1 MIEDERHASYRFFEA
16 VLREN
21 EDLAFLMS
29 FDSNVELLQDYT
41 DSRKLLSRGLDELR
55 VESSVRGLHPGPTG
69 SSGAVG
75 TALYDAIYLAC
86 DEMFRGQVGR
96 KALVIISDGNDS
108 GSKMKLDQAIEAA
121 HRADVVIFS
130 IRYFDRA
137 FYMRYGQGVGVSGA
151 LRRISR
157 DTGGSLFEVTRRNT
171 LSGIFDKIN
180 EEMRNQ
186 YSIGYSPKRDPS
198 IAGFRKSNY
207 APGKRDSR
215 SRRAKGTIQTPFKL
229 RNAYSRAAARRL
241 LPQAAERNLIL
252 EIRSVKFFIS
262 PLALCL
268 SLVPAS
274 VALFGQDADAE
285 IVVKIGGKGYTAEQL
300 DRIRNTLPEQFRRN
314 VMHRWAT
321 RHSSIPMRIFWRF
334 PTHPSNPACWSKRPY
349 KSQFAFLR
357 LNFLAQSHL
366 SRINAALSITN
377 EEKKKY
383 YEDHAGDYSESNV
396 SAIHIEYDPLPEL
409 AERAGRAPVSEQ
421 DAGDKAEKLLSAIRA
436 GADFAA
442 LAKEHS
448 DDKLSA
454 EEGGE
459 IGWLSRD
466 GQLPAA
472 LKEAV
477 FALQEGEVSQAV
489 KDGGKFYIF
498 KVNEIRMKP
507 YEEALSD
514 ILRKLEG
521 SKIQAKL
528 EEIRATMPVEF
539 IDADYAAA
547 TPAAQ

>member
-1 MIEDERHASYRFFEA
+1 M
-16 VLREN
+16 
-21 EDLAFLMS
+21 
-29 FDSNVELLQDYT
+29 
-41 DSRKLLSRGLDELR
+41 
-55 VESSVRGLHPGPTG
+55 
-69 SSGAVG
+69 
-75 TALYDAIYLAC
+75 
-86 DEMFRGQVGR
+86 
-96 KALVIISDGNDS
+96 
-108 GSKMKLDQAIEAA
+108 
-121 HRADVVIFS
+121 
-130 IRYFDRA
+130 
-137 FYMRYGQGVGVSGA
+137 
-151 LRRISR
+151 
-157 DTGGSLFEVTRRNT
+157 
-171 LSGIFDKIN
+171 
-180 EEMRNQ
+180 
-186 YSIGYSPKRDPS
+186 
-198 IAGFRKSNY
+198 
-207 APGKRDSR
+207 
-215 SRRAKGTIQTPFKL
+215 
-229 RNAYSRAAARRL
+229 
-241 LPQAAERNLIL
+241 
-252 EIRSVKFFIS
+252 KFFIS

-314 VMHRWAT
+314 VMHMGNKAFVDT
-321 RHSSIPMRIFWRF
+321 YANLLAL
-334 PTHPSNPACWSKRPY
+334 SNASEQSGLLEQEPY

-421 DAGDKAEKLLSAIRA
+421 DAGDKAEKLLLAIRA

-521 SKIQAKL
+521 SKIREKL

>member
-1 MIEDERHASYRFFEA
+1 MNRLLALLLASAAAAVPLAAQDRAAGGEPFDSPTFSLDVKVVNLLATVRDGKGRLVNSLTKDDFILEEDGARQDVSYFARQTDLPITIGLLVDTSVSQERLIEDQRHASYRFFEA

-198 IAGFRKSNY
+198 IAGFRK
-207 APGKRDSR
+207 
-215 SRRAKGTIQTPFKL
+215 IKL
-229 RNAYSRAAARRL
+229 RARQKGLKVQAREGYYPNA
-241 LPQAAERNLIL
+241 I
-252 EIRSVKFFIS
+252 
-262 PLALCL
+262 
-268 SLVPAS
+268 
-274 VALFGQDADAE
+274 
-285 IVVKIGGKGYTAEQL
+285 
-300 DRIRNTLPEQFRRN
+300 
-314 VMHRWAT
+314 
-321 RHSSIPMRIFWRF
+321 
-334 PTHPSNPACWSKRPY
+334 
-349 KSQFAFLR
+349 
-357 LNFLAQSHL
+357 
-366 SRINAALSITN
+366 
-377 EEKKKY
+377 
-383 YEDHAGDYSESNV
+383 
-396 SAIHIEYDPLPEL
+396 
-409 AERAGRAPVSEQ
+409 
-421 DAGDKAEKLLSAIRA
+421 
-436 GADFAA
+436 
-442 LAKEHS
+442 
-448 DDKLSA
+448 
-454 EEGGE
+454 
-459 IGWLSRD
+459 
-466 GQLPAA
+466 
-472 LKEAV
+472 
-477 FALQEGEVSQAV
+477 
-489 KDGGKFYIF
+489 
-498 KVNEIRMKP
+498 
-507 YEEALSD
+507 
-514 ILRKLEG
+514 
-521 SKIQAKL
+521 
-528 EEIRATMPVEF
+528 
-539 IDADYAAA
+539 
-547 TPAAQ
+547 